1 MPIDRSQID
10 QQLREIGEG
19 EQWWELREFR
29 ALPQVLYSGELLR
42 GLALVKVKT
51 RRRPDP
57 VIGARWLLVVTDQRV
72 LCLKQDRVAR
82 RQIEIAADQITR
94 IRQRIRIRS
103 VYLIVESSGQRLRMR
118 VRKEGAIRFVTA
130 LNKLVPRAPTPA
142 LPPDLEPLA
151 WIPGFST
158 VANLPG
164 VAGIVSKVSMLSP
177 PDPPPLGRLE
187 KLEDRVLELHAEVE
201 RLQQQVG
208 FLEEL
213 LEKRANEAFLPE
225 STAS

>member
-1 MPIDRSQID
+1 MAIDRSQID
-10 QQLREIGEG
+10 QQLREMGEG

-29 ALPQVLYSGELLR
+29 SLPQVLYSGERLR
-42 GLALVKVKT
+42 GLAVGRVKT
-51 RRRPDP
+51 RRSGMPDW
-57 VIGARWLLVVTDQRV
+57 GSRWLLAVTDQRV
-72 LCLKQDRVAR
+72 LCIKQDRVAR
-82 RQIEIAADQITR
+82 RQIEVAAEQITR

-103 VYLIVESSGQRLRMR
+103 VHLIVESSGQRLRLQ
-118 VRKEGAIRFVTA
+118 VRKAGTNRFVTA
-130 LNKLVPRAPTPA
+130 LNEHVPRPTAPV

-158 VANLPG
+158 VAQLPG

-213 LEKRANEAFLPE
+213 LEKKTREAFLPE
-225 STAS
+225 STPS